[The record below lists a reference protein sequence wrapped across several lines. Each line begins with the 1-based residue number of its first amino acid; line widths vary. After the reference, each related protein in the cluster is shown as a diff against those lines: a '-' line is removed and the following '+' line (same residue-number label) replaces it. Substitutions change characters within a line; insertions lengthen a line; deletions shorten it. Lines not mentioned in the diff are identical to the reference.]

1 MHLSFS
7 LIMEMRESCNI
18 PYSVLVIFHR
28 KFKRRPKQLLI
39 LPEKNGDT
47 RFLKSAIIL
56 AGGVSSRFGRDKG
69 LLRLANK
76 PLIKHVLDAVMNIV
90 DERIVVVS
98 SEAQSEGYMKVTGPN
113 VQVTIDKTD
122 IRGPLVGA
130 LTGFE
135 VARGDYSLLLPCDT
149 PLASTEV
156 LSLLLELC
164 VSKNAAIPRWPN
176 GYIEPLQA
184 AYRTRS
190 ALKAAEIAFEEKK
203 SNLHCIVDKLIGVRY
218 VSTLVIHQLDPML
231 RTFFNVNT
239 PLDLKKAEG
248 LMKHMNQL

>member
-1 MHLSFS
+1 M
-7 LIMEMRESCNI
+7 
-18 PYSVLVIFHR
+18 
-28 KFKRRPKQLLI
+28 I
-39 LPEKNGDT
+39 LPDKNGDR
-47 RFLKSAIIL
+47 RFVKTAIIL

-76 PLIKHVLDAVMNIV
+76 PLIKYVLDAVTSIV

-98 SEAQSEGYMKVTGPN
+98 SIAQSESYMEVTGPN

-135 VARGDYSLLLPCDT
+135 AARGDYSLLLPCDT
-149 PLASTEV
+149 PLASREV

-164 VSKNAAIPRWPN
+164 INKNAAIPRWPN

-184 AYRTRS
+184 AYCTKP

-203 SNLHCIVDKLIGVRY
+203 FNLRCIVDKLRGVRY
-218 VSTLVIHQLDPML
+218 VSTLVIYQLDPML

-239 PLDLKKAEG
+239 PLDLRKAEG
-248 LMKHMNQL
+248 LIRRVNQL

>member
-1 MHLSFS
+1 M
-7 LIMEMRESCNI
+7 
-18 PYSVLVIFHR
+18 
-28 KFKRRPKQLLI
+28 
-39 LPEKNGDT
+39 
-47 RFLKSAIIL
+47 KSAIIL
-56 AGGVSSRFGRDKG
+56 AGGVSTRFGRDKG

-76 PLIKHVLDAVMNIV
+76 PLIKHVLDAVMSIV
-90 DERIVVVS
+90 DERIIVVS
-98 SEAQSEGYMKVTGPN
+98 SEAQSESYMQVTGPN

-135 VARGDYSLLLPCDT
+135 AARGDYSLLLPCDT
-149 PLASTEV
+149 PLASREV

-164 VSKNAAIPRWPN
+164 INKNAAIPRWPN

-184 AYRTRS
+184 AYCTKP

-203 SNLHCIVDKLIGVRY
+203 FNLRCIVDKLRGVRY
-218 VSTLVIHQLDPML
+218 VSTLVIYQLDPML

-239 PLDLKKAEG
+239 PLDLRKAEG
-248 LMKHMNQL
+248 LIRRVNQL